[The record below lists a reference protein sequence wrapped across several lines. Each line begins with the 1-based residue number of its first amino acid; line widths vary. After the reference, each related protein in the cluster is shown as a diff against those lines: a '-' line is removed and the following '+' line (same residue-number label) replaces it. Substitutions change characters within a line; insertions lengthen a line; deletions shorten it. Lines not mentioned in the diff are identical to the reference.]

1 MPRVDRGGY
10 RARMVEDIAKL
21 PAGVRGCRVWGT
33 LTRHEYDTLV
43 LPVLQE
49 AVGEDEQ
56 IRYVL
61 QVGPGF
67 DGVQQDVSWD
77 DAKDGVRVIALNA
90 RWHRTAI
97 VTEVESILRAI
108 ALFGWLT
115 PGDIETFDLDELQ
128 DAINWAAD

>member
-1 MPRVDRGGY
+1 MVGPVERLPRR
-10 RARMVEDIAKL
+10 
-21 PAGVRGCRVWGT
+21 VRGCRVWGT

-49 AVGEDEQ
+49 AVSEDDE

-67 DGVQQDVSWD
+67 DGVEAGVSWE
-77 DAKDGVRVIALNA
+77 DAKEGVRRIALDP

-128 DAINWAAD
+128 DAINWAADRQP